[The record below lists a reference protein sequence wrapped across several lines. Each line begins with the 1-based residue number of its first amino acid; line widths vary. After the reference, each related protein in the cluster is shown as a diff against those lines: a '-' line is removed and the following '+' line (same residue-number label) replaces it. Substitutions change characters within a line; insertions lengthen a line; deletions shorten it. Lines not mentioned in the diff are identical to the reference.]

1 MLELFEYLKA
11 NGFRVFVC
19 SGGGR
24 DFMRVFTEGTWA
36 SSRTEGVIGSSA
48 DYEYVDGKIVRQD
61 RMLGAPAL
69 GPGKPAHIYA
79 HTGGRRYSPA
89 GTPTS
94 TCSNRRRSR
103 C

>member
-1 MLELFEYLKA
+1 
-11 NGFRVFVC
+11 VFVC

-24 DFMRVFTEGTWA
+24 DFMRVFTGGTWA